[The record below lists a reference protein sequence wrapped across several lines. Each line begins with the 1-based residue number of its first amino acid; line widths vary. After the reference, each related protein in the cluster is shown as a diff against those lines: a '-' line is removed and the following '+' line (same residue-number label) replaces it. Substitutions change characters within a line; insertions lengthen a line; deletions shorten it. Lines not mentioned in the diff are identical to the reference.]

1 MKLDDLLKKPTLAS
15 RDKEIVLNIE
25 QKIEQN
31 IIDPEVPID
40 ETEQKFQEF
49 LTLVDKAINATSGL
63 KKVIEQ
69 TQPKEVIPA
78 TAKEK
83 AIMKNLMDLE
93 SDVITFEI
101 YQQALAL
108 REKLFFSKMREGM
121 TNEQFR

>member
-78 TAKEK
+78 TTKEK
-83 AIMKNLMDLE
+83 AIMKNLMNLE